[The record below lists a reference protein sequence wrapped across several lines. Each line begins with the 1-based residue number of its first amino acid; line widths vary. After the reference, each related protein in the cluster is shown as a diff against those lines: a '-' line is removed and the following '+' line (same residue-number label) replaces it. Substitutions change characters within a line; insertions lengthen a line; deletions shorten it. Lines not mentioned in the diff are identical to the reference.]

1 MICTGIE
8 YYGEEEIIKKEKKT
22 QINKKADTSYI
33 IAGICY
39 NTCNIFTKD
48 SKDNKAYPQQNG
60 YQQQ

>member
-33 IAGICY
+33 TAGICY

-48 SKDNKAYPQQNG
+48 SKDNKACAG
-60 YQQQ
+60 G

>member
-1 MICTGIE
+1 MICTGIG

-33 IAGICY
+33 TAGICY

-48 SKDNKAYPQQNG
+48 SKDYKACAG
-60 YQQQ
+60 S

>member
-1 MICTGIE
+1 MICIGIE

-48 SKDNKAYPQQNG
+48 SKDNKACAG
-60 YQQQ
+60 G

>member
-22 QINKKADTSYI
+22 QINKKTYTSYI
-33 IAGICY
+33 TAGICY

-48 SKDNKAYPQQNG
+48 SKDNKA
-60 YQQQ
+60 

>member
-39 NTCNIFTKD
+39 NTCNCLLYT
-48 SKDNKAYPQQNG
+48 SRCV
-60 YQQQ
+60 